1 MSVEQDI
8 QLYNVAVEAAILS
21 AIVFDNDALDDL
33 ADKLS
38 PDDFYVPSH
47 KDVYSIMLS
56 LREDGKPIDEV
67 FLIEELSKVNKA
79 SEEVMLNILSANPI
93 SNTDSYILML
103 KELKQK
109 RLLYDMSLKI
119 RKSLHDEN
127 DTQKILIDAMDSIE
141 EAQDSVAILKQDR
154 KMSHIVDE
162 IRIDMEKAASG
173 EEMPFFETGYPAFD
187 TAIGGFV
194 ENGLTVVAGRPSMG
208 KSSLTSGPIMK
219 TLENGESAALY
230 SMEVADK
237 NALMRLVSFR
247 SQEPLSNIKKG
258 MVQNYQSFNEAMD
271 FFAGQDDKLYIV
283 DRSGMTRRELEI
295 DIIKKL
301 KKDPNLKLIVVDHLL
316 QIQLDTNK
324 HAPTELGEI
333 TKMLKRISQNYQI
346 TVVLLSQLNRSVE
359 SRDNKRPM
367 MADLQGSG
375 SIEQDADMIVF
386 LYRSEYY
393 KEKEWDQE
401 KDGPYQRKDVEQAE
415 VIIGKNRDGPTGSV
429 ELGFRAKTASFL
441 KDYIP
446 ATITEYID
454 DDADF
459 NSSNF
464 GENSNQKGSVK
475 EHDDIIDVQEGGI
488 SLIDMPP
495 I

>member
-1 MSVEQDI
+1 
-8 QLYNVAVEAAILS
+8 
-21 AIVFDNDALDDL
+21 
-33 ADKLS
+33 
-38 PDDFYVPSH
+38 
-47 KDVYSIMLS
+47 
-56 LREDGKPIDEV
+56 
-67 FLIEELSKVNKA
+67 
-79 SEEVMLNILSANPI
+79 
-93 SNTDSYILML
+93 
-103 KELKQK
+103 
-109 RLLYDMSLKI
+109 
-119 RKSLHDEN
+119 
-127 DTQKILIDAMDSIE
+127 
-141 EAQDSVAILKQDR
+141 
-154 KMSHIVDE
+154 
-162 IRIDMEKAASG
+162 
-173 EEMPFFETGYPAFD
+173 
-187 TAIGGFV
+187 
-194 ENGLTVVAGRPSMG
+194 
-208 KSSLTSGPIMK
+208 
-219 TLENGESAALY
+219 
-230 SMEVADK
+230 
-237 NALMRLVSFR
+237 
-247 SQEPLSNIKKG
+247 
-258 MVQNYQSFNEAMD
+258 
-271 FFAGQDDKLYIV
+271 
-283 DRSGMTRRELEI
+283 
-295 DIIKKL
+295 
-301 KKDPNLKLIVVDHLL
+301 
-316 QIQLDTNK
+316 
-324 HAPTELGEI
+324 
-333 TKMLKRISQNYQI
+333 MLKRISQNYQI